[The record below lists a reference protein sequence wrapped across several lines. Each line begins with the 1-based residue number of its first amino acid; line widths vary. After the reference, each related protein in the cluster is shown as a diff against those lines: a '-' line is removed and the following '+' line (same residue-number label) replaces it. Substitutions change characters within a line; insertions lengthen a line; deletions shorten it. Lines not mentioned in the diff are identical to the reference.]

1 MCPEFSLALSAA
13 DLKRDSFILSYACNC
28 KKTIMFFNHQ
38 SIRGKETGI
47 SVPTYLKT
55 KVL

>member
-13 DLKRDSFILSYACNC
+13 DLKRDSFIQ
-28 KKTIMFFNHQ
+28 KTIMFFNHQ